1 MIPLSNWISGI
12 TKTAQSLVLEE
23 EVKSS
28 EAWRRISEKP
38 VSAVFRTTGGV
49 KLPPQIVRL
58 ESDNRSSKIVSAA
71 GAAPIMQLIIYGI
84 VNHISL
90 PDTDMK
96 EGYTFVYNKDEYICI
111 DTIITMGEIQGVWE
125 ASG

>member
-1 MIPLSNWISGI
+1 MIPLSNWITGI

-23 EVKSS
+23 EVKSA

-38 VSAVFRTTGGV
+38 VSAVFRTAGGV

-58 ESDNRSSKIVSAA
+58 ESDNRSSTIVSAA

-96 EGYTFVYNKDEYICI
+96 EGYTFVYNKDEYHCI